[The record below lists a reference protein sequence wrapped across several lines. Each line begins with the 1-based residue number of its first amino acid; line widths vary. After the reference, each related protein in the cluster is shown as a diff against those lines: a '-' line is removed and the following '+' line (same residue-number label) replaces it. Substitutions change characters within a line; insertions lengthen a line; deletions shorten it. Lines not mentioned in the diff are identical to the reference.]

1 MVFRSPQFLLF
12 LVLIPAVAL
21 AWWLRHGRA
30 GAPALALRLL
40 TVALLV
46 VALADPLLGRSAP
59 AQGALV
65 VLLDQSDSLGDA
77 GKAALSAQ
85 AERLVSDHGGPA
97 SVIAFGA
104 NAVGEP
110 PGVTGPDPTLRADN
124 TDIAAA
130 LRAAR
135 GALGEGGGRVVLLSD
150 GGQTRG
156 DALAAARS
164 LGVPVD
170 TLAYAPPARPEIWI
184 AAVDAPQTL
193 RADEEFS
200 ITVVVGSSAAAAARL
215 ELMEDGRQMAAQ
227 QVDLTPGENRFTY
240 QSRAGQPG
248 IARFQATVAGQPD
261 TFAQNN
267 VGAATALIAP
277 QPRVLLVESRAGA
290 ASRLRAALRRAGVQ
304 ADVRR
309 SGDLPARLSELD
321 DYEGVV
327 LIDVPAGDLTLD
339 QMATLREFV
348 RSEGR
353 GLVATGG
360 RSSFTLGAYKDTP
373 LEEALPVAMT
383 PPPRPERP
391 PVTMLLI
398 VDHSLSMGGTDRV
411 SKLDM
416 AKESALLATEALRQD
431 DRIGVLAFDDQQA
444 WAVDFQTIG
453 AGLSLAQVQERI
465 SGITLGGGT
474 DICAA
479 LDRGLTALARQPG
492 KVRHAV
498 IMTDGQSFPNDRCGP
513 YAALIERARAQNIT
527 LSAIAIGEDADT
539 RLLPDLAR
547 WGAGRYHFAA
557 QPEDIPRLTLI
568 ESQIA
573 SAEPQIEGDFRANL
587 AAPHPLLRDFTPNQI
602 PRLGGYVGTTIKPEA
617 ELVLKSP
624 EDDPVLATWQ
634 YGLGRAVAWTPSVD
648 APWAELWPNWPEY
661 GKFWAQIIRYTL
673 PEPDSGPLQVHA
685 IAHGDAVTVAADSFA
700 PSGEPVDLADTTAT
714 ITLPDGSA
722 RRIPLRQTAPG
733 HYAADVAL
741 PADGAYAIDV
751 RQRKGDQER
760 SAGAGYVQRPSAE
773 YAPAAGGAEL
783 LARISAAT
791 GGRALDGLSSVA
803 SPAAPATGGARE
815 LWPWLLLAAALL
827 WPAEIALRR
836 GWLRWRG

>member
-673 PEPDSGPLQVHA
+673 PE
-685 IAHGDAVTVAADSFA
+685 
-700 PSGEPVDLADTTAT
+700 
-714 ITLPDGSA
+714 
-722 RRIPLRQTAPG
+722 
-733 HYAADVAL
+733 
-741 PADGAYAIDV
+741 
-751 RQRKGDQER
+751 
-760 SAGAGYVQRPSAE
+760 
-773 YAPAAGGAEL
+773 
-783 LARISAAT
+783 
-791 GGRALDGLSSVA
+791 
-803 SPAAPATGGARE
+803 
-815 LWPWLLLAAALL
+815 
-827 WPAEIALRR
+827 
-836 GWLRWRG
+836 